1 MPLIDLCGGKIS
13 LNKFLI
19 NKYNKSFKKKNPT
32 YFIINIYINDLNR
45 FA

>member
-19 NKYNKSFKKKNPT
+19 NKYNKSFKKKIPL
-32 YFIINIYINDLNR
+32 ILLSIYILMI
-45 FA
+45 